1 MKQGGHHDVMFET
14 TLKSVD
20 TEDPVD
26 LVFYRPIGYRWA
38 RFFHR
43 LGIAPNTVTV
53 ISIFVGISAGVFLYF
68 ENIWYNMAG
77 MLLLVCAHLLDC
89 TDGQLA
95 RMTGAFSRL
104 GRILDR
110 FSGCAWSVSVYIVLC
125 LRLMNSGWD
134 LSVFFLALIAGYFHL
149 FQASVVDYYRNFHLL
164 FLKGK
169 SACECELEDKKQL
182 HLNFKRLSWNKNLI
196 KKLFLFFYLQYTIS
210 QEISSPD
217 MQELRRLVKMRF
229 GEDIPDWLRMQFRE
243 KSEALMKYNS
253 LLSFNI
259 RIITLFIALL
269 LNEVWFYFVFELTVM
284 NGVLFYV
291 IYRHEKMCR
300 YFIGKLNRG

>member
-1 MKQGGHHDVMFET
+1 MKQGGNQDIMFEA

-26 LVFYRPIGYRWA
+26 LAFYRPVGYHWA
-38 RFFHR
+38 QFFHK
-43 LGIAPNTVTV
+43 LGIAPNTVTI
-53 ISIFVGISAGVFLYF
+53 ISIFVGVLAGVFLYF
-68 ENIWYNMAG
+68 ENIWYNLAG

-95 RMTGAFSRL
+95 RMTGRFSRS

-110 FSGCAWSVSVYIVLC
+110 FSGCAWSMSVYAMLC

-149 FQASVVDYYRNFHLL
+149 MQASVVDYYRNFHLL

-182 HLNFKRLSWNKNLI
+182 HLNFKRLSWKNEFI
-196 KKLFLFFYLQYTIS
+196 KKLLLFFYLQYTVS
-210 QEISSPD
+210 QERFTPD
-217 MQELRRLVKMRF
+217 MQELRRLVRVRF
-229 GEDIPDWLRMQFRE
+229 DDNIPDWLRMQFRE
-243 KSEALMKYNS
+243 KSASLMKYNN
-253 LLSFNI
+253 LLSFNM
-259 RIITLFIALL
+259 RVITLFITLL
-269 LNEVWFYFVFELTVM
+269 LNEVWFYFVFELTVL

-291 IYRHEKMCR
+291 IYKHEKMCR
-300 YFIGKLNRG
+300 YFIEKLNRI